1 MLFFNSYWSPTIAG
15 DTTPNPLLPSS
26 SSLFLPLSLHHP
38 NLHQQWQRRP
48 NEWSHCKMKN
58 LKEES
63 GIFDLSWY
71 ISSKRANQKLEVD
84 PSMENEEALGTDG
97 MDGFLSNLANAIPG
111 IDEAMS
117 FAEMLNYLFQ
127 IDITRH
133 FQMDGDLRQTVQ
145 FLEERNANVVIR
157 DKHDLNVIR
166 VREDWV
172 KKYMDLKKINT
183 IRLL

>member
-1 MLFFNSYWSPTIAG
+1 MLFFNFYRSKTIVG

-26 SSLFLPLSLHHP
+26 SSLFLHFSLHHP

-97 MDGFLSNLANAIPG
+97 MDGFLSNLANAILG

-117 FAEMLNYLFQ
+117 FAEMLKWMVTYVKLFN
-127 IDITRH
+127 
-133 FQMDGDLRQTVQ
+133 F
-145 FLEERNANVVIR
+145 
-157 DKHDLNVIR
+157 
-166 VREDWV
+166 
-172 KKYMDLKKINT
+172 LKKEMLMLSSVMSMTLMSSGFERIGLKNIWT
-183 IRLL
+183 SKR